1 MTSVSRVQSH
11 VGATAASAT
20 QQSSATGGDFSAFLQ
35 LLVTQIK
42 NQDPMK
48 PMDPTQTVTQLATF
62 ASVEQSVKT
71 NTLLAALND
80 KSNISQAGALIG
92 RTATSA
98 DGSVAG
104 IVKSVTIT
112 DAGLVATLA
121 DGRTIAL
128 GSGVSIS

>member
-1 MTSVSRVQSH
+1 MTSVSRVESL
-11 VGATAASAT
+11 VGATAASTT

-71 NTLLAALND
+71 NNLLAALND
-80 KSNISQAGALIG
+80 KSNISQAGSLIG
-92 RTATSA
+92 RTASSD
-98 DGSVAG
+98 DGSVTG
-104 IVKSVTIT
+104 VIKSVTIT
-112 DAGLVATLA
+112 DKGLVATLA
-121 DGRTIAL
+121 DGKKIAL